1 MSRPLQP
8 VLDAAEV
15 ERIICAGLPMSSFAQ
30 MAVTEVNPGSATIR
44 IPFRDWMIRP
54 GGTIAGPVLMLAAD
68 SAMYA
73 VILAHI
79 GDQVMAVTANLNIN
93 FLSRPRPVD
102 VVAEGR
108 ILKLGRRLAIVEVLI
123 KSDGDDT
130 LVAHVTGS
138 YALPS

>member
-15 ERIICAGLPMSSFAQ
+15 ERIISDGLPMSSFAQ
-30 MAVTEVNPGSATIR
+30 MVVTEVKPGSATIR
-44 IPFRDWMIRP
+44 IPFREWMIRP

-79 GDQVMAVTANLNIN
+79 GDQVMAVTSSLTIN

-102 VVAEGR
+102 VV
-108 ILKLGRRLAIVEVLI
+108 
-123 KSDGDDT
+123 
-130 LVAHVTGS
+130 
-138 YALPS
+138 